1 MFTDA
6 QWEARRAGLG
16 ASELPAILGLSRFAS
31 ALDVWES
38 KVRGTPRGPESAA
51 SEWGHRLEPVIAAKY
66 AEVRGVTLTPGS
78 TVWRDERWFATPD
91 FLVEPGGHLLQ
102 IKSTSYSQR
111 KKWELGPPDHVLV
124 QVQWEMFVTCAVR
137 DDVAVLIGGN
147 DYRDYHINRD
157 DRVIA
162 RLEQAAE
169 LFWQHVLSHTP
180 PDVAA
185 LRALWPLEE
194 ATTWD

>member
-1 MFTDA
+1 MLTDA
-6 QWEARRAGLG
+6 QWAARRHGLG
-16 ASELPAILGLSRFAS
+16 ASELPAILGLSRFSS
-31 ALDVWES
+31 ALSVWES
-38 KVRGTPRGPESAA
+38 KVREVPRSPDSPAA
-51 SEWGHRLEPVIAAKY
+51 EWGHRLEPVIAAKY
-66 AEVRGVTLTPGS
+66 AEVHGVTLTPGA

-91 FLVEPGGHLLQ
+91 FHVEPSRLLQ

-124 QVQWEMFVTCAVR
+124 QVQWEMFVTGATR

-147 DYRDYHINRD
+147 DYRDYLVTRD

-162 RLEQAAE
+162 RLLQVAE
-169 LFWQHVLSHTP
+169 LFWQHVRAQTP

-185 LRALWPLEE
+185 LGALWPIEE
-194 ATTWD
+194 DTTWD